1 MAKAKIKFADV
12 NVTVTVPVGTRII
25 EISEKVGSYIAYNCR
40 EGDCGSC
47 MFTVTEGYENLSKPS
62 EYEKATLLAGYKE
75 IIEGWRKAPTL
86 EALQSA
92 LVRNNLAGMKCRL
105 ACQTQVYGDAVV
117 APLGS

>member
-47 MFTVTEGYENLSKPS
+47 LFTVLDGAEHLSKPS
-62 EYEKATLLAGYKE
+62 ALENATLFAHFQQVLD
-75 IIEGWRKAPTL
+75 GWRGASDMGS
-86 EALQSA
+86 LQEMMRRENF
-92 LVRNNLAGMKCRL
+92 VGKVCRL
-105 ACQTQVYGDAVV
+105 ACQTQVFGDATV
-117 APLGS
+117 APL